1 MSAKSQTLLD
11 LLRTLS
17 AVDLDSLD
25 VEVAKQLGPFVDCT
39 SNQAIAHNELSKTDA
54 EGKLIN
60 HQLIVDS
67 IAYAKSKTTE
77 FPNADVREIAV
88 EAMTVKLA
96 HRIAPYLTGYSH
108 LQTNPKYSFD
118 MQKTTANAQSEFS
131 QQARMKHVQ
140 TLIETGFVA
149 ISKDLDPN
157 FDVKK
162 LCIKIPATWEGAQAC
177 RELENQGITTLAT
190 AIGSMPQATL
200 ASHVGCTYTGC
211 YINELRVHFDESYVD
226 ENKAFHICD
235 LSQRFY
241 KKHGQRT
248 QVIVASLI
256 SIDEIMILAGADH
269 ITVPP
274 SLLHELS
281 TTPADSWKGAVGSVF
296 KTEYSEAQEVDGA
309 GSEDEKTWR
318 LAFSRDE
325 GGKSE
330 ARLNDAIKL
339 FSQKQ
344 DALEDLVRLHL

>member
-1 MSAKSQTLLD
+1 MSAKSQNLLD

-54 EGKLIN
+54 EGQLIN
-60 HQLIVDS
+60 RQLIVDS
-67 IAYAKSKTTE
+67 IAYAKSKTSE
-77 FPNADVREIAV
+77 FPNTDVREIAV

-118 MQKTTANAQSEFS
+118 MQKTTANAQ
-131 QQARMKHVQ
+131 R
-140 TLIETGFVA
+140 FVA
-149 ISKDLDPN
+149 ISKDLDPS

-162 LCIKIPATWEGAQAC
+162 LCIKIPTTWEGAQAC

-256 SIDEIMILAGADH
+256 SIDEIMMLAGADH
-269 ITVPP
+269 ITVSP

-281 TTPADSWKGAVGSVF
+281 KTPADSWKGAVGSVF
-296 KTEYSEAQEVDGA
+296 KTEYSEAQEVDDFGP
-309 GSEDEKTWR
+309 EDEKTWR
-318 LAFSRDE
+318 LAFGRDE

-344 DALEDLVRLHL
+344 DALEDLVSLHL

>member
-1 MSAKSQTLLD
+1 MSVKSQTLLD

-17 AVDLDSLD
+17 SVDCDTLD

-39 SNQAIAHNELSKTDA
+39 SNQAIAHNELSKTDDG
-54 EGKLIN
+54 GKLIN

-67 IAYAKSKTTE
+67 ITYAKSQTSK
-77 FPNADVREIAV
+77 FPNTDLREIAV

-118 MQKTTANAQSEFS
+118 TQKTIVNAQ
-131 QQARMKHVQ
+131 R
-140 TLIETGFVA
+140 FVA

-157 FDVKK
+157 FDIKK
-162 LCIKIPATWEGAQAC
+162 LCIKIPATWEGVQAC
-177 RELENQGITTLAT
+177 RELENQGIAALAT
-190 AIGSMPQATL
+190 AISSLPQATL
-200 ASHVGCTYTGC
+200 ASHVGCTYIGC

-226 ENKAFHICD
+226 ESRAFHICD

-256 SIDEIMILAGADH
+256 SIDEVMMLAGADH
-269 ITVPP
+269 ITVSP

-281 TTPADSWKGAVGSVF
+281 KTPADSWKGAVGSVF
-296 KTEYSEAQEVDGA
+296 KTEYSEARDADGA
-309 GSEDEKTWR
+309 SVEDEKAWR
-318 LAFSRDE
+318 LAFSRDQ
-325 GGKSE
+325 GGKNE

-339 FSQKQ
+339 FGQKQ

>member
-54 EGKLIN
+54 EGQLIN

-67 IAYAKSKTTE
+67 IAYAKSKTSE
-77 FPNADVREIAV
+77 FPDANVREIAV

-118 MQKTTANAQSEFS
+118 MQKTTANAK
-131 QQARMKHVQ
+131 R
-140 TLIETGFVA
+140 FVA

-157 FDVKK
+157 FDIKK

-211 YINELRVHFDESYVD
+211 YINELRVHFDES
-226 ENKAFHICD
+226 
-235 LSQRFY
+235 FY
-241 KKHGQRT
+241 KKHGHHT

-256 SIDEIMILAGADH
+256 SIDEIMMLAGADH

-274 SLLHELS
+274 SLLHELAK
-281 TTPADSWKGAVGSVF
+281 TPADSWKGAVGSVF

-309 GSEDEKTWR
+309 GPEDEGAWR
-318 LAFSRDE
+318 LAFGRDE

-344 DALEDLVRLHL
+344 DALEDLVNMHL